1 MNETFLSLL
10 DLRRT
15 MVAIATAVA
24 AVLMMPLGVHAQSQ
38 DNLND
43 VLRQKVVG
51 VGKRYQDSVVLRWAP
66 SNAALWRKAMAN
78 GYRIERAEILGGNAG
93 AYVVLTPQ
101 AIKPWTAQQWA
112 SAVGSVPSSD
122 TLEQQALLVAGSMS
136 EPSDDPSDMPQNDP
150 GQVDAIREARE
161 RSEMGFNFAMMVAE
175 RSRNAANG
183 LGLRYVDATA
193 ALGKSY
199 RYRITI
205 VGSTD
210 PYTVEPALVDV
221 EPTPRRRPENVQV
234 VEADELDRQVLL
246 KWAEGFGYTMFNI
259 YRSTSGGP
267 FVKLTAQPMITLK
280 SGGASADNSSY
291 LDTNLTNY
299 VVYTYRV
306 TGINAFA
313 EEETLDTIKAMPRDR
328 TPPQSPSSVRA
339 DHVGAK
345 DVVVT
350 WTMADPV
357 EKDLA
362 GFYVIR
368 DTSIEGGGNP
378 VHIQPLASAVRTF
391 RDTTATL
398 GGTYYYSVMAFDT
411 ARNAVR
417 SFPAMVVFADS
428 IPPTAPVLVSGKMD
442 TNGVVRIVVRHPADA
457 DVMGY
462 RMLFANDPEHEFT
475 VRRELFNSDSV
486 FNRQDTIALDT
497 AEVRTL
503 TKAIYYKFVALDY
516 HYNESAESNMLVVP
530 RPDVIPP
537 VAPVIRDYVASDT
550 AVAIDFAPSSSRD
563 VMEHAVL
570 RRRFDP
576 TATQPVA
583 WDTLAKAGRRDSII
597 ADRSGAI
604 SAKYQYAI
612 VARDSSGLV
621 STLSNIIT
629 VARVDSKVRPA
640 VTNVAAVYDST
651 TKTVRL
657 TWDYGNLPEKH
668 RFVVYR
674 AGSSSLSAYAV
685 VADQRQRVFVD
696 AKGAQRGTVYAVK
709 VECESGAESKLSER
723 AVTR

>member
-1 MNETFLSLL
+1 MTHHFLSLFFPRVHTFAAL
-10 DLRRT
+10 LT
-15 MVAIATAVA
+15 A
-24 AVLMMPLGVHAQSQ
+24 AVILMPSGMQAQQQ
-38 DNLND
+38 DDLNAA
-43 VLRQKVVG
+43 LRQKVVG

-66 SNAALWRKAMAN
+66 GNAALWRMAMAN
-78 GYRIERAEILGGNAG
+78 GYRIERAEVTGGNVG
-93 AYVVLTPQ
+93 AFVVLTQQPV
-101 AIKPWTAQQWA
+101 KPWTAEQW
-112 SAVGSVPSSD
+112 SAAESSVPPSD
-122 TLEQQALLVAGSMS
+122 TAEQQAILVAGSLS
-136 EPSDDPSDMPQNDP
+136 EPSTDPADMPVNDP

-161 RSEMGFNFAMMVAE
+161 RFEMGFNFAMMVAE

-183 LGLRYVDATA
+183 LGLRYVDASA
-193 ALGKSY
+193 VLGKTY
-199 RYRITI
+199 RYRISI
-205 VGSTD
+205 VGSTK

-221 EPTPRRRPENVQV
+221 DPTPRRRPENVQV
-234 VEADELDRQVLL
+234 VEADELDTQVLL
-246 KWAEGFGYTMFNI
+246 KWAEGYGYTMFNI
-259 YRSTSGGP
+259 YRSSRGGP
-267 FVKLTAQPMITLK
+267 FVKLTSQPMITLK
-280 SGGASADNSSY
+280 SGDASSNSSSY

-350 WTMADPV
+350 WTMIDPI
-357 EKDLA
+357 EKDLG
-362 GFYVIR
+362 GFYVMR
-368 DTSIEGGGNP
+368 DTSIEGAFNP
-378 VHIQPLASAVRTF
+378 VHSQPLASSVRTF

-398 GGTYYYSVMAFDT
+398 GGTYFYSVMAFDT
-411 ARNAVR
+411 ARNAVK

-428 IPPTAPVLVSGKMD
+428 IPPAAPVLVSGRMD

-475 VRRELFNSDSV
+475 VKRELFNSDSV
-486 FNRQDTIALDT
+486 FKRQDTIVLDT

-503 TKAIYYKFVALDY
+503 TKAIYYKFIALDY

-563 VMEHAVL
+563 VKEHAVV
-570 RRRFDP
+570 RRRYDP
-576 TATQPVA
+576 SAAQPAA
-583 WDTLAKAGRRDSII
+583 WDTLAKTGRRDSTI
-597 ADRSGAI
+597 ADRNGAI
-604 SAKYQYAI
+604 AAKYQYAI
-612 VARDSSGLV
+612 VARDSAGLV
-621 STLSNIIT
+621 SPLSNIIT

-651 TKTVRL
+651 TKSVRL
-657 TWDYGNLPEKH
+657 TWDYGDLPEKH

-674 AGSSSLSAYAV
+674 AVASSLSAYAV

-709 VECESGAESKLSER
+709 VECDSGAESKLSEK